1 MRVELDE
8 EDEKK
13 RFNVKLQIALYHTA
27 EKVKKDE
34 REEEFEKYKTE
45 RLEKIREILG
55 VEKGEIKIYENG
67 ELLFEVPE

>member
-1 MRVELDE
+1 MRVELEE

-13 RFNVKLQIALYHTA
+13 RFNIKLQIALYHTA
-27 EKVKKDE
+27 EKVKRDE
-34 REEEFEKYKTE
+34 REEEFEKYKRE

-67 ELLFEVPE
+67 ELVFEVPE